1 MTDAN
6 FDIVVI
12 GGGPAGLAAAAEA
25 GQAGA
30 TVAIIDN
37 QLEAGGQIYR
47 AAERRA
53 SPHDPEAT
61 HGATL
66 VQLAREAGMQW
77 LGGQSV
83 WQVTPAQ
90 EVLCTDGKTA
100 RRVRGRRLILATG
113 AQERPMPIPGW
124 TLPGVMT
131 AGAGQI
137 LLKSAK
143 TVPTGDVWLAGS
155 GPLLLLLA
163 SQWLAAGVALR
174 GILDTTP
181 RGNIW
186 SALPYLPA
194 ALPAWREL
202 LRGLRWRNGLRYAG
216 IPWHRVTGGL
226 RAVGQDRLECV
237 AWQTADQQQE
247 YPADALFLH
256 QGVIPHARLLQ
267 SMGGAMHWDEAQA
280 CFTPVVDHWYASSIP
295 NVAVVGDSGGIAGAG
310 AAETQGRL
318 GALAALFALGVIDT
332 DKRDARARPLR
343 RQLARQLCMRSFLD
357 AAFAPAPNYLIPPDP
372 SVTVC
377 RCECVTLS
385 QVRIALDQGAHTV
398 QEVKLAT
405 RCAMGP
411 CQGRQCATTLN
422 HIVTQFTGA
431 TQQPLKVRS
440 PAEPV
445 TLGAWAELYDE

>member
-1 MTDAN
+1 MTDLN
-6 FDIVVI
+6 FDVVVI
-12 GGGPAGLAAAAEA
+12 GGGSAGLAAAAEA

-37 QLEAGGQIYR
+37 QREAGGQIYR

-53 SPHDPEAT
+53 GPHDPEAT
-61 HGATL
+61 YGATL
-66 VQLAREAGMQW
+66 VQQAREAGMHW

-83 WQVTPAQ
+83 WQVTPAR
-90 EVLCTDGKTA
+90 EVLCTDGSTA
-100 RRVRGRRLILATG
+100 RRVRARRLILATG

-163 SQWLAAGVALR
+163 SQWLAAGVAIR

-181 RGNIW
+181 RSNLW
-186 SALPYLPA
+186 HALPHLPA

-202 LRGLRWRNGLRYAG
+202 LRGVRWRNGLRHAG
-216 IPWHRVTGGL
+216 IPWHRVDGGL
-226 RAVGQDRLECV
+226 QAIGRDRIEGV
-237 AWQTADQQQE
+237 SWQTAGQQHE
-247 YPADALFLH
+247 HRADALFLH

-267 SMGGAMHWDEAQA
+267 SMGGAMHWDEVQD
-280 CFTPVVDHWYASSIP
+280 CFTPTVDSWYESSIP
-295 NVAVVGDSGGIAGAG
+295 GVAVVGDSGGIAGAG

-318 GALAALFALGVIDT
+318 GALAALYALGLIDVV
-332 DKRDARARPLR
+332 KRDAREHPLR
-343 RQLARQLCMRSFLD
+343 RQLARQLCIRPFLD
-357 AAFAPAPNYLIPPDP
+357 AAFAPAGEYLAPKDE

-377 RCECVTLS
+377 RCECVTVG
-385 QVRIALDQGAHTV
+385 QVREALDHGAHTV

-422 HIVTQFTGA
+422 HIVTHFTGT

-445 TLGAWAELYDE
+445 TLGAWADLYSE